1 MGNLK
6 DRFGRI
12 LKYVRISVT
21 DRCNYRCRYCMP
33 AEGVDLLPH
42 ESVLSYE
49 DIFFLTDVLQELGV
63 EKIRFTGGEPFV
75 RPDFPEF
82 LSSFAKLFPDL
93 RLALTTNGSLLEK
106 YSDIVVNSGINA
118 INVSLDTLS
127 AEKFEFITRS
137 GNLEDVIN
145 GLDAVS
151 GGKNLNI
158 RLNTVLIRGFNEEE
172 VGDIIDFAGSKGII
186 PRFIEFMPVNGDLW
200 SGDAFISASSI
211 FETLP
216 EKGKWQPV
224 KFKEDDNP
232 GPAKYYRKI
241 SSGQVVG
248 IIAAISDHFCQNCN
262 RLRVTSTGEM
272 RPCLLND
279 IGVGLL
285 EYIREKDRQKVK
297 EGIFQAVEMKPGG
310 WEISNSRKDNMSKIG
325 G

>member
-12 LKYVRISVT
+12 LRYVRISVT

-33 AEGVDLLPH
+33 AEGVNLLPH

-63 EKIRFTGGEPFV
+63 EKIRFTGGEPLV
-75 RPDFPEF
+75 RPHFPEF
-82 LSSFAKLFPDL
+82 LSSFAKSFPDL

-106 YSDIVVNSGINA
+106 YSDILVNSGINS

-127 AEKFEFITRS
+127 AEKFAFITRL
-137 GNLEDVIN
+137 GKLEEVIN
-145 GLDAVS
+145 GLGALS
-151 GGKNLNI
+151 GSKNLNI

-172 VGDIIDFAGSKGII
+172 VGDIINFAGSRGII
-186 PRFIEFMPVNGDLW
+186 PRFIEFMPVDDDLW
-200 SGDAFISASSI
+200 SRDAFISASSI
-211 FETLP
+211 FEFLP
-216 EKGKWQPV
+216 EKGNWQTV
-224 KFKEDDNP
+224 SFKEDNNP
-232 GPAKYYRKI
+232 GPAKYYRNI
-241 SSGQVVG
+241 TSGQVVG

-262 RLRVTSTGEM
+262 RLRITSTGEM

-285 EYIREKDRQKVK
+285 EYIREKNRQKVK
-297 EGIFQAVEMKPGG
+297 EGIFQAVEMKPCG
-310 WEISNSRKDNMSKIG
+310 WEISNSHKDNMSRIG